1 MAHSDKGFAAATTAV
16 PALATAT
23 DPMAGMERDIRDAA
37 VASVRAAFTGDQTK
51 ATEASNPAADAI
63 AKAQNHE
70 QHIEVL
76 FPKQSSRLPKLPKR
90 PRPQFRPV
98 RSWGSSPSQCRMD
111 RRFGWHH
118 PPHPRRRHIRRPL
131 LGRSP
136 IRRYFQDKCFALTN
150 CAFNFAVSSPSWM
163 KDRACFESATLS
175 SHRFLQIAVFNERSL
190 STMLVEKDSNVT

>member
-90 PRPQFRPV
+90 SRPQFRPV
-98 RSWGSSPSQCRMD
+98 RSWGSSPSQCRGGSVGTTHLTRD
-111 RRFGWHH
+111 DDIYVARC
-118 PPHPRRRHIRRPL
+118 L
-131 LGRSP
+131 VAA
-136 IRRYFQDKCFALTN
+136 QFAAISRTN
-150 CAFNFAVSSPSWM
+150 VS
-163 KDRACFESATLS
+163 L
-175 SHRFLQIAVFNERSL
+175 
-190 STMLVEKDSNVT
+190 